1 MIRNLRKNN
10 KGITIITLVVT
21 IIILIILAGISVNML
36 LGEEGI
42 ITRAQQAKENTI
54 LAQEEEAKQLNT
66 LYSQLDGIEGST
78 GSIGD
83 LESEAIQKLTEFKS
97 RVATAITNEGV
108 NTLETMVRNIGKIL
122 QVGTDGTATE
132 EDILEGKTA
141 WVHGNKIVGTMKSNS
156 VKYIKSES
164 FSDLGSSFS
173 IESNKKYIVFIA
185 GYVDDCE
192 GTDFTITNVQLSGCT
207 ILTESDLKFSKPRTT
222 MNGSYIHGIYSKT
235 FYIEAT
241 SDLINITISRT
252 HGNSNYLT
260 FTHYNIFEI

>member
-108 NTLETMVRNIGKIL
+108 NTLETDSTETMVANIGKIL
-122 QVGTDGTATE
+122 QERTKDATATE
-132 EDILEGKTA
+132 SDISEGKTA
-141 WVHGNKIVGTMKSNS
+141 WVNGELITGTR
-156 VKYIKSES
+156 
-164 FSDLGSSFS
+164 L
-173 IESNKKYIVFIA
+173 
-185 GYVDDCE
+185 
-192 GTDFTITNVQLSGCT
+192 TN
-207 ILTESDLKFSKPRTT
+207 F
-222 MNGSYIHGIYSKT
+222 
-235 FYIEAT
+235 
-241 SDLINITISRT
+241 
-252 HGNSNYLT
+252 
-260 FTHYNIFEI
+260 